1 MGYKYLVKLC
11 HVLRGRRFEKKI
23 IKKINPKTGPM
34 HLGGA
39 GWGESQMRFN
49 QKPKFYLFFKPYLGT
64 MYWPTVRSPPCQNLY
79 GSP

>member
-39 GWGESQMRFN
+39 GWGESQIRFN
-49 QKPKFYLFFKPYLGT
+49 QKPKFYLFLSLTLGLCT
-64 MYWPTVRSPPCQNLY
+64 GPL
-79 GSP
+79 